1 MNITIVSKDAQLYRL
16 CRELLADCLGIRC
29 QLSVCASNGAPPPA
43 DLTIWDFCPELS
55 LPEGIPE
62 EPEHRHLFLVHRKHL
77 QSFRERLPLAP
88 GILLKPV
95 TRAALGAFLE
105 QRMAQHEA
113 CPQATSR
120 LGALRADR
128 DEMLQSLMLANL
140 RLQEYDQDRTT
151 FLNRAVHDF
160 RAPLTA
166 LSGYCGLLLAEQLGP
181 LNEQQRDVLE
191 RALRSAKRLS
201 GIATAMFQLGVSR
214 HCDTATPALAEGDLR
229 DCVEQALHELTYLTD
244 GKNLSV
250 SVDLAPLPEP
260 LLFDRAQVEQVLV
273 NLLDNACRFT
283 PKYGVIEI
291 RGFPYFWDRR
301 IASIYELRSADRRAA
316 NSQAPNCCRVDIH
329 DSGPGIPPEHLGRIF
344 EEYTSYSGGHDRSG
358 GGLGL
363 AICKMIL
370 TRHQGRIWAE
380 TRPTGAVFSFVL
392 PFRRNENRDFQLR
405 TAS

>member
-29 QLSVCASNGAPPPA
+29 QLSVCASNGAPPAA
-43 DLTIWDFCPELS
+43 DLTIWDFYPELS
-55 LPEGIPE
+55 LPEEISE
-62 EPEHRHLFLVHRKHL
+62 EAEHRHLFLVHRKHL

-113 CPQATSR
+113 CPQATNR

-191 RALRSAKRLS
+191 RALRSAKRHPTVQDDV
-201 GIATAMFQLGVSR
+201 IIYAQATILGG
-214 HCDTATPALAEGDLR
+214 DTVIGT
-229 DCVEQALHELTYLTD
+229 
-244 GKNLSV
+244 
-250 SVDLAPLPEP
+250 
-260 LLFDRAQVEQVLV
+260 RA
-273 NLLDNACRFT
+273 
-283 PKYGVIEI
+283 VI
-291 RGFPYFWDRR
+291 
-301 IASIYELRSADRRAA
+301 
-316 NSQAPNCCRVDIH
+316 
-329 DSGPGIPPEHLGRIF
+329 
-344 EEYTSYSGGHDRSG
+344 GGNTW
-358 GGLGL
+358 
-363 AICKMIL
+363 I
-370 TRHQGRIWAE
+370 
-380 TRPTGAVFSFVL
+380 
-392 PFRRNENRDFQLR
+392 
-405 TAS
+405 TASVPPDTKVFLKQPELIYKGKVSI

>member
-29 QLSVCASNGAPPPA
+29 QLSVCASNGSPHDA
-43 DLTIWDFCPELS
+43 DLTIWDFYPELS
-55 LPEGIPE
+55 LPEGISE
-62 EPEHRHLFLVHRKHL
+62 EPEQRHLFLVHRKHL

-113 CPQATSR
+113 YPQAANR

-214 HCDTATPALAEGDLR
+214 HCDAVAPALAEGDLR
-229 DCVEQALHELTYLTD
+229 DCAEQALHELAYLTD

-291 RGFPYFWDRR
+291 RGLPILLGPPDRLH
-301 IASIYELRSADRRAA
+301 LRTPGRRRPARREFGGPQLLPGRHSRLRPRHPARAPRQDLRGIHLLLRRPRPLRRRPRPGHLQDDSDAA
-316 NSQAPNCCRVDIH
+316 P
-329 DSGPGIPPEHLGRIF
+329 GPHLGRDPAHGSRF
-344 EEYTSYSGGHDRSG
+344 FVRS
-358 GGLGL
+358 
-363 AICKMIL
+363 
-370 TRHQGRIWAE
+370 
-380 TRPTGAVFSFVL
+380 PFS
-392 PFRRNENRDFQLR
+392 
-405 TAS
+405 